1 MIYQNATAEPRDE
14 LTDVVMEG
22 LTDKT
27 QFIGLKVLPPLPVK
41 LQQFHVP
48 KVTIGLGDLMRAS
61 AKARKPGSAFDRWQ
75 STISDLSGTTIQ
87 IAEEVSLPDEQVL
100 TYEEFFAFESFWA
113 TEAANRLLRS
123 HELDCEAALFNTT
136 TFDSTN
142 SAVAYTTA
150 NLTTISFIADVI
162 AAIRLVKGR
171 GEVPNTV
178 VVPAAVY
185 DRIRQ
190 GTLIQN
196 FIAGSVN
203 PGAIVTPETIQA
215 ALASMSIKQVL
226 VPDSYVN
233 QSQATKTNSINPIWP
248 NTYLFVGT
256 CKDGQ
261 LQTGGVGRTFYW
273 EKEGPLL
280 NIQSYRDE
288 PVKSNVIR
296 CMKNT
301 LSAITNLRAGT
312 LVVTQYS

>member
-14 LTDVVMEG
+14 LTDVIMEG
-22 LTDKT
+22 LTDKK
-27 QFIGLKVLPPLPVK
+27 QFVGLQLLPPLPVK

-48 KVTIGLGDLMRAS
+48 KVAIGTGDLMRATT
-61 AKARKPGSAFDRWQ
+61 KARKPGSAFDRWQ
-75 STISDLSGTTIQ
+75 STITDFTGTTLQ
-87 IAEEVSLPDEQVL
+87 VAEEVSLPDEQIL

-113 TEAANRLLRS
+113 QEAANRILRS
-123 HELDCEAALFNTT
+123 HESDVEAAIFNTT

-142 SAVAYTTA
+142 SAVAYTSA
-150 NLTTISFIADVI
+150 NLSTISFIADVI

-171 GEVPNTV
+171 GEVPNV
-178 VVPAAVY
+178 VNLTGQVY

-190 GTLIQN
+190 ATLVQN

-215 ALASMSIKQVL
+215 ALSSMGIQKVL

-248 NTYLFVGT
+248 TTYVFVGA

-261 LQTGGVGRTFYW
+261 LQAGGVGRTFYW

-301 LSAITNLRAGT
+301 TSIITNLRAGT
-312 LVVTQYS
+312 LIVTQYS